1 MPHSYASSID
11 SDVLDFPQMYSD
23 PEDIARVTQSSHHR
37 NGSGGLDPS
46 SRNGSGSGHDL
57 SSRYELM
64 ERLQTYL
71 PAAIMLPP
79 RRLLT
84 LLTQAAQY
92 QTERCLYHN
101 RYSVNIRLTDVR

>member
-1 MPHSYASSID
+1 
-11 SDVLDFPQMYSD
+11 MYSD
-23 PEDIARVTQSSHHR
+23 PEDIARVTQTSHHR
-37 NGSGGLDPS
+37 NGVGSADFH
-46 SRNGSGSGHDL
+46 SRH
-57 SSRYELM
+57 ELM
-64 ERLQTYL
+64 EKLQAYL

-101 RYSVNIRLTDVR
+101 R